1 MREAASVRAR
11 LPHHLQVLRRN
22 LETLDR
28 MAAGVAEAQADHAP
42 VAGGST
48 LRWLL
53 GHLLAYRDHMLVRL
67 GAEPLWDEAQAAPF
81 QRGSTADDAGAATVG
96 PPLSELLTL
105 LRAQQPRLEAAFA
118 AVDEASLATP
128 GPRGTLG
135 EELEFR
141 VWHDTYHIGQAVLYR
156 RAAGLESPIG

>member
-1 MREAASVRAR
+1 MSEAAAVRER
-11 LPHHLQVLRRN
+11 LPHHLQVLGRN
-22 LETLDR
+22 LEVLER
-28 MAAGVAEAQADHAP
+28 MAAGVAEAHADLAP
-42 VAGGST
+42 VPGGST

-81 QRGSTADDAGAATVG
+81 QRGSAVGDGEVATAGT
-96 PPLSELLTL
+96 PLAKLLTL
-105 LRAQQPRLEAAFA
+105 LHAQQPLLEAAFT
-118 AVDEASLATP
+118 AVDEAALATP

-141 VWHDTYHIGQAVLYR
+141 VWHDTYHIGQAALYR

>member
-1 MREAASVRAR
+1 MSEAAAVRAR
-11 LPHHLQVLRRN
+11 LPHHVQVLRRN
-22 LETLDR
+22 LDVLER
-28 MAAGVAEAQADHAP
+28 MTAGVAEAQADRTP
-42 VAGGST
+42 IPGGST

-53 GHLLAYRDHMLVRL
+53 GHLLVYRDQILVRL

-81 QRGSTADDAGAATVG
+81 QRGSAVDDAGSAPPG
-96 PPLSELLTL
+96 PPLAELLGL
-105 LRAQQPRLEAAFA
+105 LRTQQPLLEAAFT
-118 AVDEASLATP
+118 AVDEAALATA

-135 EELEFR
+135 EDLEFR